1 MRIRNMVMLVNYLL
15 LLLMRLKQY
24 VNQEVLMYI
33 IMTMM

>member
-1 MRIRNMVMLVNYLL
+1 MRIRSTVMLVNYLL

>member
-1 MRIRNMVMLVNYLL
+1 MRIRNTVMLVNYLL

-33 IMTMM
+33 IMNMM

>member
-1 MRIRNMVMLVNYLL
+1 MRIRNTVMLVNYLL